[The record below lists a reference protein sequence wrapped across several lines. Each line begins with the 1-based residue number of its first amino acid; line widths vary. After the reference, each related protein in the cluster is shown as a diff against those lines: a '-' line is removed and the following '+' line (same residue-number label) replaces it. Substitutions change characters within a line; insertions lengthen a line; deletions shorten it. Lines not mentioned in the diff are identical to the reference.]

1 MHGGAA
7 ERRAVRNVRLW
18 QAWWLGGAALAA
30 LTAGLVWGT
39 ERAYGG
45 GQEVLGDLAGVARI
59 LLYLV
64 WLHSV
69 WRCSRNVE
77 RRLWTYLARIAAIL
91 GLVASAV
98 LY

>member
-1 MHGGAA
+1 LHGGAA
-7 ERRAVRNVRLW
+7 ERRAVGHLPLW
-18 QAWWLGGAALAA
+18 QVWWLGGAALAA
-30 LTAGLVWGT
+30 LTAALVWAT

-59 LLYLV
+59 VLYLV
-64 WLHSV
+64 WLQAV

-77 RRLWTYLARIAAIL
+77 RRLWTHLARIVAVL
-91 GLVASAV
+91 GLMASAV